1 MKNLKSVKI
10 LLSLLFMAS
19 STFLYSQDLV
29 VTSEGDSLN
38 CKITKIK
45 GNSIYFTFK
54 HKDEI
59 RSTLLPLDQVKYHQ
73 YNFYQIAIVP
83 ANKIIS
89 NEIYPHFRVAING
102 GLSYRTAKLA
112 DNIPSDFEKYVKEL
126 KSGYHIGL
134 DLSYYFSEQLGIGI
148 KYSVYKSKNEIDNV
162 SVTRPDGSTQYGK
175 MSDNISINFIG
186 PFISTRLLNGNKK
199 NSFLM
204 NLGIGYLGYTDNTLL
219 ITDYTI
225 KGSTVGLCWDIGY
238 DIGISK
244 NLAIGFQLSYMI
256 GTLTQYDI
264 SDGTTTKTVKLE
276 KNNYESLSRIDLSI
290 GLRFNK

>member
-10 LLSLLFMAS
+10 FLSLLFMAS

-45 GNSIYFTFK
+45 ENSIYFVFK

-73 YNFYQIAIVP
+73 YNFYQTAVVP
-83 ANKIIS
+83 TNKKLL
-89 NEIYPHFRVAING
+89 NEVYPHFRVAING

-112 DNIPSDFEKYVKEL
+112 NNIPSDFEKYMKEL
-126 KSGYHIGL
+126 KSGSHYGL
-134 DLSYYFSEQLGIGI
+134 DVSYFFSEQLGLGI
-148 KYSVYKSKNEIDNV
+148 KYSVYNSRNEIDNV

-199 NSFLM
+199 KSFLM
-204 NLGIGYLGYTDNTLL
+204 NFGIGYLGYKDNTVL
-219 ITDYTI
+219 INDYTI
-225 KGSTVGLCWDIGY
+225 KGSTIGPCWDIGY

-244 NLAIGFQLSYMI
+244 NLAIGFQLSYTI
-256 GTLTQYDI
+256 GALSQFDV
-264 SDGTTTKTVKLE
+264 SDGITTKTVKLE
-276 KNNYESLSRIDLSI
+276 KDSYESLSRIDLSI

>member
-1 MKNLKSVKI
+1 MNNLKSVKPF
-10 LLSLLFMAS
+10 LFLLFLAS
-19 STFLYSQDLV
+19 STFVYSQDLV

-45 GNSIYFTFK
+45 ENSIYFTFK

-59 RSTLLPLDQVKYHQ
+59 RNTLLPLVQVKYHQ
-73 YNFYQIAIVP
+73 HNFYQIAVVP

-102 GLSYRTAKLA
+102 GFSYRTAKLA
-112 DNIPSDFEKYVKEL
+112 DDIPSDFENYMKEL
-126 KSGYHIGL
+126 KYGYHYGL

-148 KYSVYKSKNEIDNV
+148 KYSIYKSKNEIDNI

-186 PFISTRLLNGNKK
+186 PFISTRLLNANKK
-199 NSFLM
+199 NGLLM
-204 NLGIGYLGYTDNTLL
+204 NLGIGYLGYKDYTVLV
-219 ITDYTI
+219 TDYTI
-225 KGSTVGLCWDIGY
+225 KGSTLGLCWDIGY

-264 SDGTTTKTVKLE
+264 SDETTTKTVKL
-276 KNNYESLSRIDLSI
+276 KNDNRESLSRIDLSI
-290 GLRFNK
+290 GLRLNK